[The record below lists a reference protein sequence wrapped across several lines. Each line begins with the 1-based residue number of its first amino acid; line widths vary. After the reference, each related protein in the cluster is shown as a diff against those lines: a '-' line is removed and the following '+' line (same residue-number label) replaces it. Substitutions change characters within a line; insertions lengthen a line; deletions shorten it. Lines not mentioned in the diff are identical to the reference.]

1 MIKLAFLKLKEVLE
15 ELEIEEI
22 LDTSFRDQIR
32 LINWDLEDE
41 LFLFSSKKGF
51 AWYIVKGGL
60 ISVRYFTGEEELF
73 WKLNEGEWFGVP
85 DAILNDSPEH
95 DIKILKGTVVLE
107 IPLEKLLNSEETSKN
122 FYRKMLKELART
134 VKPVIVNAAA
144 RIKYG
149 NEMYFIEYLKRNN
162 YEISFKSI
170 KDLAVL
176 LNINL
181 RTFHRILK
189 RMVEEDILL
198 KEENMIKVIDFEA
211 LDLYIQR
218 LSKK

>member
-1 MIKLAFLKLKEVLE
+1 MAFLKLKEVLE
-15 ELEIEEI
+15 NLEIEEI

-32 LINWDLEDE
+32 LISWDLEDE

-73 WKLNEGEWFGVP
+73 WKVNEGEWFGVP

-95 DIKILKGTVVLE
+95 DIKVLKGTVVLE

-176 LNINL
+176 LNISL
-181 RTFHRILK
+181 RTFHRIIK
-189 RMVEEDILL
+189 RMVEENVLL

-218 LSKK
+218 FSKK

>member
-1 MIKLAFLKLKEVLE
+1 MAFIKLREVLE
-15 ELEIEEI
+15 NLEIEEI

-32 LINWDLEDE
+32 LISWDLEDK

-73 WKLNEGEWFGVP
+73 WKVNKGEWFGVP

-181 RTFHRILK
+181 RTFHRIIK
-189 RMVEEDILL
+189 RMVEENVLL
-198 KEENMIKVIDFEA
+198 KEENMIKVSDFEA

>member
-1 MIKLAFLKLKEVLE
+1 MAFLKLREVLE
-15 ELEIEEI
+15 NLEIEEI

-32 LINWDLEDE
+32 LISWDLEDE

-73 WKLNEGEWFGVP
+73 WKVNEGEWFGVP

-95 DIKILKGTVVLE
+95 DIKVLKGTVVLE

-176 LNINL
+176 LNISL
-181 RTFHRILK
+181 RTFHRIIK
-189 RMVEEDILL
+189 RMVEENVLL

-218 LSKK
+218 FSKK

>member
-1 MIKLAFLKLKEVLE
+1 MAFLKLREVLE
-15 ELEIEEI
+15 NLEIEEI

-32 LINWDLEDE
+32 LISWDLEDE

-73 WKLNEGEWFGVP
+73 WKVNEGEWFGVP

-181 RTFHRILK
+181 RTFHRIIK
-189 RMVEEDILL
+189 RMVEENVLL
-198 KEENMIKVIDFEA
+198 KEENMIKVSDFEA